1 MTDAPDPASPAPAP
15 GPTPST
21 PATPPAAP
29 ASLPIPPWSSLDASA
44 RAVVGSG
51 IALAVITLIG
61 AILGAWESSSLTIL
75 LIVAGLVGAG
85 LAWAGA
91 AAALRDQPIPLPAV
105 GSLAA
110 LIAVVI
116 AILAV
121 IELVFD
127 FDQLDERGG
136 IIGAILTLAAALAAI
151 AFFITSTRRDPET
164 RAEAMSSKL
173 PVRLALGGLLLVLVG
188 WALSLSVGYWVV
200 EPAIVPVAL
209 AAAATALIL
218 IAGRIH
224 EWVSWIGAGVAV
236 LAVLMTIGLWGKLM
250 DLGENQIELGIIDI
264 GAFLLAAIGMLLI
277 AAGGVIAALPA
288 GAIAQARAALDTP
301 KPPPA
306 PPAAGGDGA

>member
-1 MTDAPDPASPAPAP
+1 
-15 GPTPST
+15 
-21 PATPPAAP
+21 
-29 ASLPIPPWSSLDASA
+29 
-44 RAVVGSG
+44 
-51 IALAVITLIG
+51 
-61 AILGAWESSSLTIL
+61 
-75 LIVAGLVGAG
+75 
-85 LAWAGA
+85 
-91 AAALRDQPIPLPAV
+91 
-105 GSLAA
+105 
-110 LIAVVI
+110 
-116 AILAV
+116 
-121 IELVFD
+121 
-127 FDQLDERGG
+127 
-136 IIGAILTLAAALAAI
+136 
-151 AFFITSTRRDPET
+151 
-164 RAEAMSSKL
+164 MSSKL

-209 AAAATALIL
+209 AAAATGLIL

-306 PPAAGGDGA
+306 PPAAGNDGA